1 MIKLIAFDLDG
12 TIGETVPMCIRA
24 FEQAVSPYAG
34 RTLNEREITQTFGLN
49 EVGMIKVVAGEKW
62 REALHDFYPVYEQM
76 HDECPEPYEGI
87 CELIHTL
94 KDAGIL
100 VALITGKGE
109 KSCRITLEKFGMQ
122 DLFCSVKTG
131 AEDRPNKA
139 EAIEELLDAYHVEK
153 DEFYY
158 IGDAVS
164 DVTACKKA
172 GVPCL
177 SAAWGT
183 TADIGGLEK
192 ANPSRVFFSIEDL
205 SHFLLHLRE
214 GA

>member
-1 MIKLIAFDLDG
+1 MIKLAAFDLDG

-24 FEQAVSPYAG
+24 FKQAVTPYTG
-34 RTLNEREITQTFGLN
+34 RTLSEREITQTFGLN
-49 EVGMIKVVAGEKW
+49 EAGMIKAVAGERW
-62 REALHDFYPVYEQM
+62 QEALQDFYPVYEKM
-76 HDECPEPYEGI
+76 HEECPAPYEGI
-87 CELIHTL
+87 CELINIL
-94 KDAGIL
+94 KADGVL

-139 EAIEELLDAYHVEK
+139 EAIEELLDAYDVSK

-164 DVTACKKA
+164 DVTACRKA
-172 GVPCL
+172 GVTCL
-177 SAAWGT
+177 SAAWAT
-183 TADIGGLEK
+183 TADISGLEE
-192 ANPSRVFFSIEDL
+192 ANPSKVFFSIQDL
-205 SHFLLHLRE
+205 SHFLHRMRKE
-214 GA
+214 A

>member
-34 RTLNEREITQTFGLN
+34 RTLSEREITQTFGLN

-76 HDECPEPYEGI
+76 HDECPEPYEVI
-87 CELIHTL
+87 RELIHTL

-183 TADIGGLEK
+183 TTDIGGLEE

-205 SHFLLHLRE
+205 SHFLLHLQE
-214 GA
+214 SA

>member
-1 MIKLIAFDLDG
+1 MIKLAAFDLDG

-24 FEQAVSPYAG
+24 FKQAVTPYTG
-34 RTLNEREITQTFGLN
+34 RTLSEREITQTFGLN
-49 EVGMIKVVAGEKW
+49 EAGMIKAVAGEKW
-62 REALHDFYPVYEQM
+62 QEALQDFYSVYEKM
-76 HDECPEPYEGI
+76 HEECPAPYEGI
-87 CELIHTL
+87 CELINIL
-94 KDAGIL
+94 KADGVL

-139 EAIEELLDAYHVEK
+139 EAIEELLDAYDVSK

-164 DVTACKKA
+164 DVTACRKA
-172 GVPCL
+172 GVTCL

-183 TADIGGLEK
+183 TANISGLEE
-192 ANPSRVFFSIEDL
+192 ANPSKVFFSIQDL
-205 SHFLLHLRE
+205 SHFLHRMRKE
-214 GA
+214 A

>member
-34 RTLNEREITQTFGLN
+34 RTLSEREITQTFGLN

-87 CELIHTL
+87 RELIHTL
-94 KDAGIL
+94 KAAGIL

-139 EAIEELLDAYHVEK
+139 EAIEELLDAYHVKK

-164 DVTACKKA
+164 DVIACKKA

-183 TADIGGLEK
+183 TADIGDLEE
-192 ANPSRVFFSIEDL
+192 ANPSMVFFSIRDL
-205 SHFLLHLRE
+205 SNFLLHLRE